1 VDAVGR
7 GFVMGLTAAT
17 EAVEAGLVCLRG
29 FVALDP
35 ERNVSEIFD
44 CEFERATVGA
54 MACVC

>member
-1 VDAVGR
+1 MGR
-7 GFVMGLTAAT
+7 GFVMGFTAAM
-17 EAVEAGLVCLRG
+17 EATEAGLVCLRG

-35 ERNVSEIFD
+35 GRNVFEIFD

>member
-1 VDAVGR
+1 MGR

-35 ERNVSEIFD
+35 ERTVSEIFD